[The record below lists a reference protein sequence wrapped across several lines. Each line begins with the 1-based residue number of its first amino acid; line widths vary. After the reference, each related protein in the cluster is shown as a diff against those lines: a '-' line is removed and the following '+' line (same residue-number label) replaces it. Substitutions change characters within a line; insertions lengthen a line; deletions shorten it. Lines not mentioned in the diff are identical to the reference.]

1 MASFDGSNIIIGLR
15 DHRRGG
21 LPWLRIC
28 LPTHGTQVSIP
39 GHGIKIP
46 HATGQLISDS
56 TTTEPMCSKT

>member
-1 MASFDGSNIIIGLR
+1 MKIKLKKKKRNKKGKLE
-15 DHRRGG
+15 G